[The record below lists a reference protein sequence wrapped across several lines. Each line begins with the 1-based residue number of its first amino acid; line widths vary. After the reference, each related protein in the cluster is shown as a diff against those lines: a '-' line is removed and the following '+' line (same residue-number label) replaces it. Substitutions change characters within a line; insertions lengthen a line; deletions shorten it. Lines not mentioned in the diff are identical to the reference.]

1 MKNIQGQKSN
11 ERKLYRV
18 LLIVI
23 VSLAAFSSA
32 MNELNQVQKFTNQ
45 IGDLVASW
53 SDAMVPTVNAS
64 APAIAHSCTVKDQPL
79 QDATRSDEFRW
90 NGHVAPGLAIEVQGI
105 NGDIVAEPAAGPEVQ
120 VVALKTARRSD
131 VNSVKMKVAEHA
143 GGVTIC
149 ALYPNE
155 DGEYPS
161 DCALS
166 DGHAKERSNKTNIRN
181 NDVRVNFT
189 VRVPQRVAFVGK
201 TINGDVTATSLTGN
215 VVTRTIN
222 GSIKISTSGYA
233 EANTINGEISARL
246 GDANWPS
253 ALNFQT
259 INGAINL
266 ELPSGLGANVD
277 AQTLNGSF
285 NSDFPVTVTS
295 FQSSKYVTPK
305 HIKGVIGAGGRDLV
319 LRTINGSIN
328 LRIAG

>member
-1 MKNIQGQKSN
+1 MKNIQGQQSN
-11 ERKLYRV
+11 ERKPSLS
-18 LLIVI
+18 LLLLI

-32 MNELNQVQKFTNQ
+32 MNELNQVQTFTNQ
-45 IGDLVASW
+45 IGNLLASW
-53 SDAMVPTVNAS
+53 SDEMVPTVNAS
-64 APAIAHSCTVKDQPL
+64 AVHENQPL
-79 QDATRSDEFRW
+79 QETNRSDEFRW

-105 NGDIVAEPAAGPEVQ
+105 NGDIVAEPAVGPEVQ

-131 VNSVKMKVAEHA
+131 VNAVKMKVVEHA

-149 ALYPNE
+149 ALYPND
-155 DGEYPS
+155 DGDYPS
-161 DCALS
+161 DCAAR
-166 DGHAKERSNKTNIRN
+166 DGQGKERSSKQNVKN

-201 TINGDVTATSLTGN
+201 TINGDVAATSLSGN

-233 EANTINGEISARL
+233 EANTINGEITARL

-266 ELPSGLGANVD
+266 ELPSSLAANVD

-285 NSDFPVTVTS
+285 NSDFPLTVTS
-295 FQSSKYVTPK
+295 VQSSKYVTPK
-305 HIKGVIGAGGRDLV
+305 HVKGVIGAGGRDLV